1 MQQILWQSQTQ
12 STDFQSFH
20 DIDLLN
26 AVEVSG
32 GNVGGDST
40 RHSYFLSSIPQSTID
55 VNEHLAFFC
64 TGTVL
69 PIAFMFISFVCLL
82 FGLYLWFMFKLSGG
96 SDGSGQFKDCRFSA
110 CRLQPF
116 FFLSPDSCFFI
127 SSFLGLCFSFFCSNP
142 CAFLSFL
149 VQLQCATPL
158 HWWPWYNISI
168 FQRTKEIFY
177 IYLLILMGMV
187 NYRHQLGTKL
197 TFTGRKSGQK

>member
-32 GNVGGDST
+32 GNVSGDST
-40 RHSYFLSSIPQSTID
+40 TYFVSSIPQSTID

-82 FGLYLWFMFKLSGG
+82 LVYMYL
-96 SDGSGQFKDCRFSA
+96 
-110 CRLQPF
+110 
-116 FFLSPDSCFFI
+116 
-127 SSFLGLCFSFFCSNP
+127 
-142 CAFLSFL
+142 
-149 VQLQCATPL
+149 
-158 HWWPWYNISI
+158 
-168 FQRTKEIFY
+168 
-177 IYLLILMGMV
+177 
-187 NYRHQLGTKL
+187 
-197 TFTGRKSGQK
+197 

>member
-26 AVEVSG
+26 AVELSG

-96 SDGSGQFKDCRFSA
+96 SDGSGQFKDCRLSP
-110 CRLQPF
+110 CRLQRSF
-116 FFLSPDSCFFI
+116 FSPDSCFFLI
-127 SSFLGLCFSFFCSNP
+127 FFQVLVFPSSAAIHAPFYL
-142 CAFLSFL
+142 FLSN
-149 VQLQCATPL
+149 CSA
-158 HWWPWYNISI
+158 
-168 FQRTKEIFY
+168 QRLCIGDLGI
-177 IYLLILMGMV
+177 IY
-187 NYRHQLGTKL
+187 Q
-197 TFTGRKSGQK
+197 FFSG